1 MNPLKFKTRVI
12 AIFIAGSILF
22 GNVLPVLALE
32 RNSKQ
37 EITFQKSDST
47 KIKSANTQSITSTTQ
62 KKEVDKAKSTANFSY
77 NFIYY
82 LILQFLKINPFSRP

>member
-1 MNPLKFKTRVI
+1 MNPLKFNTRVI

-32 RNSKQ
+32 RNSKK
-37 EITFQKSDST
+37 ENTLQKSDST
-47 KIKSANTQSITSTTQ
+47 IIKFANTKSNTSLTQ
-62 KKEVDKAKSTANFSY
+62 KKEVDKAKSTANLSY

-82 LILQFLKINPFSRP
+82 LIIQFIKINPFSRP